1 MNFIKRG
8 NEKEDEK
15 KNQTIKFR
23 WREFELNKKE
33 MRPSKRIG
41 KPILNSTVGSVNL
54 FFFYYFQRLE
64 EKS

>member
-1 MNFIKRG
+1 MRK
-8 NEKEDEK
+8 KK

-23 WREFELNKKE
+23 CREFELNKKE